1 MNLWIEAMPLLAQI
15 ERYRYLG
22 QQLRLRANRF
32 DVSGILMLFVSL
44 GIIVFGAWLLHRYFG
59 ANGNRIINRPR
70 ALFSELCKAHQ
81 LSWNCR
87 HLLRVLAQ
95 QQALLCPSELFLRPD
110 LFDAEL
116 LQGTLRGR
124 REEIESL
131 RDRIFGTR
139 LESLAD

>member
-1 MNLWIEAMPLLAQI
+1 MNLWIEVTPLLAQMG
-15 ERYRYLG
+15 RFQHMAR
-22 QQLRLRANRF
+22 QFKSANRF
-32 DVSGILMLFVSL
+32 DASAVFMLFATL
-44 GIIVFGAWLLHRYFG
+44 GIIVFGAWMLHRYFG
-59 ANGNRIINRPR
+59 ASGNRIINRPR

-87 HLLRVLAQ
+87 HLLRALAQ

-116 LQGTLRGR
+116 LQGALKKR